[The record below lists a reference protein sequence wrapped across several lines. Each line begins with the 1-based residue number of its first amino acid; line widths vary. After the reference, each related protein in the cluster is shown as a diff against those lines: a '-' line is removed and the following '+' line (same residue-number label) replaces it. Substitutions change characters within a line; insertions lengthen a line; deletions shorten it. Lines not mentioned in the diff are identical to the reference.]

1 MTEYSTMLILLLND
15 YIMFSSGF
23 VDIVVPR
30 VVSSPSDKAASI
42 VDQRFNSY
50 KTSERILHKP
60 FTSPEG
66 SDEDTWWHAEKVIT
80 VSLFRVMFVQ
90 HTQSVRKSLTLLLCP
105 LSLSLAYSLSR
116 WPNRAGW
123 RGRTCCARL
132 QRSELAPTW
141 VAKAQRAVN
150 VLHGTTTI
158 L

>member
-1 MTEYSTMLILLLND
+1 
-15 YIMFSSGF
+15 MFSSGF

-80 VSLFRVMFVQ
+80 VSLFRVMLFNTHSQSENHSVQ
-90 HTQSVRKSLTLLLCP
+90 KEALPALSFYLTQRLSFHITP
-105 LSLSLAYSLSR
+105 LPSPKFISAAPS
-116 WPNRAGW
+116 
-123 RGRTCCARL
+123 ARHHRNPKAPVAVHIIEGL
-132 QRSELAPTW
+132 FRPKLHRST
-141 VAKAQRAVN
+141 
-150 VLHGTTTI
+150 
-158 L
+158 

>member
-1 MTEYSTMLILLLND
+1 MTEYSTILILLLND

-80 VSLFRVMFVQ
+80 VSLFRV
-90 HTQSVRKSLTLLLCP
+90 P
-105 LSLSLAYSLSR
+105 
-116 WPNRAGW
+116 
-123 RGRTCCARL
+123 
-132 QRSELAPTW
+132 
-141 VAKAQRAVN
+141 
-150 VLHGTTTI
+150 
-158 L
+158 

>member
-1 MTEYSTMLILLLND
+1 
-15 YIMFSSGF
+15 MFSSGF

-80 VSLFRVMFVQ
+80 VSLFRVMLFTT
-90 HTQSVRKSLTLLLCP
+90 HSQSENHSHFFSA
-105 LSLSLAYSLSR
+105 LSLSLSLTRSQGGR
-116 WPNRAGW
+116 IA
-123 RGRTCCARL
+123 RGGVG
-132 QRSELAPTW
+132 ELAVHICKEASLHPHGW
-141 VAKAQRAVN
+141 QRRSVP
-150 VLHGTTTI
+150 
-158 L
+158 

>member
-1 MTEYSTMLILLLND
+1 MTEYSTILILLLND

-80 VSLFRVMFVQ
+80 VSLFRVMLFNS
-90 HTQSVRKSLTLLLCP
+90 QSENHSHASSLP
-105 LSLSLAYSLSR
+105 SLSLSLSLSLTR
-116 WPNRAGW
+116 SQGGRIA
-123 RGRTCCARL
+123 RGCVG
-132 QRSELAPTW
+132 ELAVHVCKEASVYPHGW
-141 VAKAQRAVN
+141 QRRSVP
-150 VLHGTTTI
+150 
-158 L
+158 